1 VRPATLS
8 ILVAFTVA
16 LAAPARGQ
24 QATNE
29 LRVRLNAPD
38 GAPVSGALIALID
51 AKDSVVAEGLSTAAG
66 VRVLRAPAGTYRV
79 RVRRIGYRPFFSSD
93 VTVPRAGE
101 LVLDVESARVV
112 LEGIVVN
119 SKSQCKRNDP
129 DARSLETVWDEI
141 DKALRSSQLT
151 MADLEGIG
159 FARTYRKEVTREGVL
174 VSADTNTFPIGDRRP
189 FGAIDPRTLAAEGYV
204 VGNESKGWNYFAPD
218 EVVLLSDQFA
228 ATHCFRLVR
237 ETARPGQIGVAF
249 EPAPERKLADITGI
263 LWVDETTSELRE
275 IVFRFANAKALSRY
289 YAGGFTRFRR
299 MPSGTWIVD
308 EWKLTVPR
316 FELRQGATGTP
327 PQLVAIGRID
337 NGGGILQPAKPVSK

>member
-1 VRPATLS
+1 VRLSRLSTLAVCA
-8 ILVAFTVA
+8 LA
-16 LAAPARGQ
+16 LAAPAYAQ
-24 QATNE
+24 QTTTE

-38 GAPVSGALIALID
+38 GAPVAGALIALVD
-51 AKDSVVAEGLSTAAG
+51 AKDSIVAEGLSSGEG

-79 RVRRIGYRPFFSSD
+79 RVRRIGYRPFFSGD
-93 VTVPRAGE
+93 VSVPRSGE
-101 LVLDVESARVV
+101 LVLDVESARVM

-129 DARSLETVWDEI
+129 DSRSLEAVWDEI
-141 DKALRSSQLT
+141 DKALTSSQLT
-151 MADLEGIG
+151 MEDLEGIG
-159 FARTYRKEVTREGVL
+159 FARVYRKEVTREGVL

-189 FGAIDPRTLAAEGYV
+189 FGAIDPHILANEGYV

-237 ETARPGQIGVAF
+237 EAARPGEIGVAF
-249 EPAPERKLADITGI
+249 EPAPERKLADITGV
-263 LWVDETTSELRE
+263 LWVNETSSELRE
-275 IVFRFANAKALSRY
+275 VVFRFANAKALSRY

-316 FELRQGATGTP
+316 FELRQEAVGLP
-327 PQLVAIGRID
+327 PKLVAIGRID
-337 NGGGILQPAKPVSK
+337 NGGGILESAKPGSK